1 MSDNTTNSIVEN
13 YKGILQEY
21 CQVRNL
27 GDPSY
32 EVTQFGSPNEPR
44 WGVEVKYGQAR
55 HSTPEPLLRAPN
67 GLAEQIAA
75 KQVLE
80 ILELRQEAFLA
91 GKPLENNP
99 SAAAEF
105 KSEAPAITVEEADLP
120 PIDAPVELAATALNV
135 ASQRLAG
142 SSRRSGKYRESPD
155 SKKDNE
161 IYARNLAELTV
172 QIVRELI
179 TAAESNNVRFISKS

>member
-1 MSDNTTNSIVEN
+1 MSDNTTSSIIEN

-21 CQVRNL
+21 CHVRNL

-32 EVTQFGSPNEPR
+32 EVTQFGGPNEPR

-55 HSTPEPLLRAPN
+55 HSTPEPLCGSKRF
-67 GLAEQIAA
+67 AEQIAA

-80 ILELRQEAFLA
+80 ILESRQEAFLA
-91 GKPLENNP
+91 GKPLENNS
-99 SAAAEF
+99 SAAAAF
-105 KSEAPAITVEEADLP
+105 KSEAPSIPVEEANLP
-120 PIDAPVELAATALNV
+120 PIDAPVELVATALNV

-179 TAAESNNVRFISKS
+179 TAAESNNVRFTSKS